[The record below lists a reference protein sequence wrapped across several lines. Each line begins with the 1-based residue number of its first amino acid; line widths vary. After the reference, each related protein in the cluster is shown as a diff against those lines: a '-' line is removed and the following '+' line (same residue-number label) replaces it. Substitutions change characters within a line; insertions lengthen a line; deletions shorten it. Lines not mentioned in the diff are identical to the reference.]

1 MLRWRNFEIYHI
13 HKGPRLDL
21 PEFCQNP
28 FAQERDHN
36 DDATQ
41 IRELHKVAELRT
53 KGRQRISTGPLSD
66 LRYCFVRRR
75 NGGRQRNQ
83 PNREWAH
90 GATRGTDDNFV
101 TTGPRDRARCIKI
114 ASTRLQVTCR
124 CKTWHRSFGQ
134 NTIWCPCG
142 MQCFCYTWQRQC
154 AEMSVT
160 RRCNARFW
168 YKLHK

>member
-1 MLRWRNFEIYHI
+1 MIYTKDHGLI
-13 HKGPRLDL
+13 CRSSARILLPKSGTIMTMQHKY
-21 PEFCQNP
+21 ESS
-28 FAQERDHN
+28 
-36 DDATQ
+36 
-41 IRELHKVAELRT
+41 T
-53 KGRQRISTGPLSD
+53 KWLNYEPKG
-66 LRYCFVRRR
+66 
-75 NGGRQRNQ
+75 
-83 PNREWAH
+83 NREWAH

-134 NTIWCPCG
+134 NTIWCPYG

-154 AEMSVT
+154 VEMSVT

-168 YKLHK
+168 YKLQTQVCWVYHKSLHAYLKCALRVDIRRRRFRCRS